1 MKTIFLILILSTLIF
16 AADGDTL
23 ITTFDL
29 PAVTANNDS
38 LLQWFVDVLSSD
50 STDTTTRKLTY
61 SVLLELMKNDTSF
74 SEQSFTAAFN
84 ARLDSFLTL
93 ATTSLD
99 TNNLVEARRD
109 EWRRFA
115 RGDSS
120 FNPFSINGTPYNW
133 KTYHDLY
140 VNSGSARVDS
150 ILYIGKHFRGTD
162 FYTLGGKRFFL
173 KDTVK
178 ATSYQYTY
186 PGPLGPY
193 EYSGSWTLGAVH
205 QILNPADAAHDM
217 SGKAFVISETASP
230 DAAYPII
237 TMTALS
243 AGTENYSQAGVTQIN
258 NIYSSANNYGPITNM
273 KGAWY
278 NVQNADSV
286 SGFAYG
292 GQYSVT
298 NLIDTDNGNTFYPY
312 IESAAGVRI
321 KVDNVNYYNDGNK
334 VAIMNNANGGYFWI
348 NNQSSGDSAIINNA
362 KGLDFVFQ
370 NQGANAYAKDVTM
383 LNIQT
388 PVNTGRVDSLVGLKI
403 NEQTA
408 GDMGGSWAAY
418 IEGPKSYIED
428 LRTDTLT
435 VSDSIS
441 TDKLHITDIATYDS
455 DRDITD
461 LYHLTDKRY
470 VDEAVTALGARYYM
484 IDDVSGEA
492 DYKSCSTT
500 ASTGGEQSVSGE
512 DLANDDYVQGWIAP
526 NTNEPDKLLLGV
538 YNWRI
543 YAEKTGGTKTLRL
556 YWKLVERKND
566 DSEVVIATS
575 VVSNE
580 VVSGKNSYI
589 IPLNLATDYD
599 IASDSYVVGK
609 IYADVSGGGSA
620 PDITLYYEGS
630 SHSHWQIP
638 VNTEILDNLYVKKAG
653 DTMTGTLNLPSD
665 GLAVGDS
672 IITES
677 DIAAWDAAAD
687 SMDQD
692 VRSTASPTFK
702 NLTADTLFVAGA
714 ANTFAYNNGAKLVSS
729 SMMTQQSN
737 YIQTESSS
745 SSSDISRN
753 YGAYTQRYTTG
764 GTLGDYDYIKHDSN
778 NRGMW
783 WTIYRYNAAGGKTPS
798 NSAFWV
804 LQTLGQ
810 QTSAMPY
817 FHKIKVGISGDADN
831 GDGYVDFGVAY
842 SGVMQHPLYIYGYKL
857 KISVNTGFA
866 TDLPDSGRVV
876 IDDDNPWALVLGD
889 KASTPWS
896 AIRVGDASFTTSSDS
911 TKKRDIR
918 RKIAKGDTTILSRL
932 LDMPEADWYWDG
944 AKVKREKFD
953 PERHW
958 HGEVEWDS
966 LSVTKQ
972 DSIRSAWIARREA
985 RIAKL
990 AGRKRFGPM
999 AQDVA
1004 NALGPEAGD
1013 GESINWDRVNS
1024 EYRRA
1029 VQELIVI
1036 VRKQQEQIDDLKKR
1050 VAKLEKKR

>member
-1 MKTIFLILILSTLIF
+1 MKKIVLLLLLAQFCFGQSQVYELPRTSTL
-16 AADGDTL
+16 GDS
-23 ITTFDL
+23 I
-29 PAVTANNDS
+29 
-38 LLQWFVDVLSSD
+38 
-50 STDTTTRKLTY
+50 
-61 SVLLELMKNDTSF
+61 SVLLLEIYNSASDSFKTRGITFADFKTIMGDSLKRDSLF
-74 SEQSFTAAFN
+74 SEISFTAAFN
-84 ARLDSFLTL
+84 ARLDSF
-93 ATTSLD
+93 
-99 TNNLVEARRD
+99 
-109 EWRRFA
+109 FPHP
-115 RGDSS
+115 DSS
-120 FNPFSINGTPYNW
+120 HLTSPTKVRNWYPVHQLYLREGTAKIDSLLFLGGRMNYTVPYDNHDERLIVSDSTYDAYNHFTYYGYTEPSSYWTRKDVASFTQIAKPVQNYADDMWVGGVQINVFASDSSKDAIDVMQGLGVETVNRNPF
-133 KTYHDLY
+133 
-140 VNSGSARVDS
+140 
-150 ILYIGKHFRGTD
+150 
-162 FYTLGGKRFFL
+162 
-173 KDTVK
+173 
-178 ATSYQYTY
+178 
-186 PGPLGPY
+186 
-193 EYSGSWTLGAVH
+193 
-205 QILNPADAAHDM
+205 
-217 SGKAFVISETASP
+217 
-230 DAAYPII
+230 
-237 TMTALS
+237 
-243 AGTENYSQAGVTQIN
+243 GVYQIN
-258 NIYSSANNYGPITNM
+258 NVYSSVLNLAPINNI

-278 NVQNADSV
+278 SSQNADSL

-292 GQYSVT
+292 AQYNVANIV
-298 NLIDTDNGNTFYPY
+298 NLSGKTFYPY
-312 IESAAGVRI
+312 MESAAGIRV
-321 KVDNVNYYNDGNK
+321 KVDNLNYYNDGNK
-334 VAIMNNANGGYFWI
+334 VVTTNNASGGYFWI
-348 NNQSSGDSAIINNA
+348 NNQSSGDSAIINDA
-362 KGLDFVFQ
+362 KGLDFVFK
-370 NQGANAYAKDVTM
+370 NQGANAYTKMATM

-435 VSDSIS
+435 VSDSIN
-441 TDKLHITDIATYDS
+441 TAKLHISDIATYTS

-484 IDDVSGEA
+484 LDNASGEA

-500 ASTGGEQSVSGE
+500 VSTGGEQSVSGE

-526 NTNEPDKLLLGV
+526 NVNEPDKLLLGV

-672 IITES
+672 VVTES
-677 DIAAWDAAAD
+677 DVASWDAAAD
-687 SMDQD
+687 STGQD
-692 VRSTASPTFK
+692 VRSTASPTFGGLTMDGNV
-702 NLTADTLFVAGA
+702 NLNGHYLSGDGDSEGVYVNSAGNVGIGTTEPSDFFDVIYDTSSGNRHFKTYGTGGVRLQRTGDE
-714 ANTFAYNNGAKLVSS
+714 TGWAYEYGFLSNNGTDLGGFGALGNNTSVVRYYVGSYNQEKLIIK
-729 SMMTQQSN
+729 SN
-737 YIQTESSS
+737 
-745 SSSDISRN
+745 
-753 YGAYTQRYTTG
+753 
-764 GTLGDYDYIKHDSN
+764 GD
-778 NRGMW
+778 
-783 WTIYRYNAAGGKTPS
+783 
-798 NSAFWV
+798 
-804 LQTLGQ
+804 
-810 QTSAMPY
+810 
-817 FHKIKVGISGDADN
+817 VGIGTT
-831 GDGYVDFGVAY
+831 V
-842 SGVMQHPLYIYGYKL
+842 
-857 KISVNTGFA
+857 T
-866 TDLPDSGRVV
+866 DSGRV
-876 IDDDNPWALVLGD
+876 IIADDNPWAFVLGD
-889 KASTPWS
+889 KSSTPWS
-896 AIRVGDASFTTSSDS
+896 AIKVGDASFTTSSDS
-911 TKKRDIR
+911 TKKRDIK
-918 RKIAKGDTTILSRL
+918 RKIAKGDTTVLSRL

-944 AKVKREKFD
+944 AKIKRNKFD
-953 PERHW
+953 PERHY
-958 HGEVEWDS
+958 GGEWDS

-972 DSIRSAWIARREA
+972 DSIRAAWIARREA
-985 RIAKL
+985 RIAKI
-990 AGRKRFGPM
+990 AERKRFGPM

-1004 NALGPEAGD
+1004 EALGPEAGD

-1024 EYRRA
+1024 EYRQA

-1036 VRKQQEQIDDLKKR
+1036 VRKQQAQIDDLKKR